1 MSDLVIRSASADEFQ
16 TAIDWA
22 MDEGWNPGL
31 DDLSVFHAADP
42 EGFLMGFRDGDPVSS
57 ISVVRYG
64 DDYGFLGFYIAH
76 PDARGTGAGIA
87 IWNAGMAHLEGR
99 TVGLDGVVD
108 QQENYKKSGFVLA
121 GRNIRY
127 TGVPNVGSMSAA
139 GIDVRDVTPGDLAA
153 LLPYDRP
160 IFGAPRDGFAS
171 AWACPEK
178 RVRRRGMI
186 AIADGDLAGYG
197 VIRECLRGY
206 KIGPLFADTE
216 AVAAALFA
224 ALLGRAAPGSN
235 ISIDPPE
242 GNRAATRF
250 AEQAGM
256 APVFETARMYKG
268 AAPDLPIDRIF
279 GLTTFELG

>member
-1 MSDLVIRSASADEFQ
+1 MSDLDIRVVSADEFQ

-31 DDLSVFHAADP
+31 DDLPVFHAADP
-42 EGFLMGFRDGDPVSS
+42 QGFLMGFRDGAPVSS

-76 PDARGTGAGIA
+76 PSARGTGAGMA

-127 TGVPNVGSMSAA
+127 RGVPNVDGVNTE
-139 GIDVRDVTPGDLAA
+139 GIDIRDVTRSGLAA
-153 LLPYDRP
+153 LLPYDRSF
-160 IFGAPRDGFAS
+160 FGAPRDDFAS
-171 AWACPEK
+171 EWACPGK
-178 RVRRRGMI
+178 RVRRRGMV
-186 AIADGDLAGYG
+186 AVADGDLAGYG

-224 ALLGRAAPGSN
+224 ALLGRAAPGSE

-242 GNRAATRF
+242 DNKKATQF

-256 APVFETARMYKG
+256 TPVFETARMYKG
-268 AAPDLPIDRIF
+268 AAPYLPIDRIF

>member
-1 MSDLVIRSASADEFQ
+1 MNDLVIRAVGADEFQ

-22 MDEGWNPGL
+22 MGEGWNPGL
-31 DDLSVFHAADP
+31 DDLPVFHAADP
-42 EGFLMGFRDGDPVSS
+42 QGFLMGFRDGAPVSS

-64 DDYGFLGFYIAH
+64 GDYGFLGFYIAH
-76 PDARGTGAGIA
+76 PDARGTGAGMA

-127 TGVPNVGSMSAA
+127 TGAPKVGAA
-139 GIDVRDVTPGDLAA
+139 RATGIEIRDVASDDLAI
-153 LLPYDRP
+153 LCPYDRTF
-160 IFGAPRDGFAS
+160 FGAPRDEFAS
-171 AWACPEK
+171 AWACPAAGI
-178 RVRRRGMI
+178 RRQGKI
-186 AIADGDLAGYG
+186 AIVDGDMAGYG
-197 VIRECLRGY
+197 VIRECVRGY

-216 AVAAALFA
+216 AVADALFT
-224 ALLGRAAPGSN
+224 ALVEAAAPGLD

-242 GNRAATRF
+242 ANKAATDF